1 MSRHQLKPQPTAQE
15 RLERKRKAK
24 EQPRKDYYLA
34 SKAKGLRYDYGQIDE
49 DKREQVQEA
58 ALDILAHG
66 KRAKESIIGMGQR
79 LIDVKAILPEWTF
92 TAWVKTEF
100 ELSDRMAQN
109 MMNVARQ
116 YGERPEIIS
125 VLNDTVLYLLS
136 APSTPESA
144 RAEIEQIAVT
154 EGKSPK
160 VARVQR
166 VVKAHKSA
174 ASEPS
179 KIDIIN
185 RDIDA
190 YEAEAAQEVAGWL
203 AEPEPIDPT
212 VTIRLDWVVAEQL
225 EAAILVG
232 ALRYH
237 VSHQTIEQLKQTL
250 KEALR

>member
-1 MSRHQLKPQPTAQE
+1 MTRHALKPQPTAQE
-15 RLERKRKAK
+15 RIAAKRKLQ
-24 EQPRKDYYLA
+24 ETPRKDYYLV

-144 RAEIEQIAVT
+144 RDEIEQIAIT

-166 VVKAHKSA
+166 VVKAHKS
-174 ASEPS
+174 EPS

-190 YEAEAAQEVAGWL
+190 YDAEAALEVAGWL

-212 VTIRLDWVVAEQL
+212 VTIRLDRAVAEQL

-237 VSHQTIEQLKQTL
+237 VSHQAIEQLKQTL